1 MEIQIK
7 IRKKLVSRG
16 RHFTLESA
24 FVSEEKFVVLFGPSG
39 SGKTMTL
46 KAVAGLLRPDGG
58 RIAVGPRVLFD
69 SEKRID
75 IPARDRGIGYLFQ
88 DYALFP
94 HLNVAENVG
103 FGLKKRWQWRLCVQD
118 QKQVEEFMDIFEILP
133 LAKALP
139 RDLSGGQRQRVALA
153 RALICKPDLL
163 LLDEPFS
170 ALDPLLRARLR
181 NGLRE
186 IQSRF
191 QVPVIMITHD
201 PEDIDAF
208 AETLVVYETGQV
220 RHISP
225 FYRQTK
231 KDVPAECFL
240 RNLHNCPV

>member
-1 MEIQIK
+1 MEIQIS

-39 SGKTMTL
+39 SGKTLTL

-58 RIAVGPRVLFD
+58 RIAVGSRVLFD

-75 IPARDRGIGYLFQ
+75 MPARLRGIGYLFQ

-103 FGLKKRWQWRLCVQD
+103 FGLKKRWQWCLCAQD
-118 QKQVEEFMDIFEILP
+118 QKRVEEFLEIFEILP
-133 LAKALP
+133 LAKAWP

-170 ALDPLLRARLR
+170 ALDPLLRGRLR
-181 NGLRE
+181 NGLLE

-231 KDVPAECFL
+231 KDIPAECFL
-240 RNLHNCPV
+240 QNLRNCPA